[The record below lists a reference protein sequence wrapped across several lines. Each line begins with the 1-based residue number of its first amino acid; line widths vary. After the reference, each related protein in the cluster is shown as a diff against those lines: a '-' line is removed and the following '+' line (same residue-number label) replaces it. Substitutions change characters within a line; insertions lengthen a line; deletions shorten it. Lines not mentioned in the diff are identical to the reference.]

1 MSLAIVLS
9 CYLSWIMSSNSSKPD
24 YHAIEAKDWPDHN
37 RKYPNDTVLAVA
49 DGTLIQTDTHWTRKG
64 EYDEMFKLLKLV
76 EGDDET
82 DLFMSMCTQCNGG
95 LKMTKSGPNS
105 WVTSTMNRH
114 PCYAD
119 ANPKEEATEEQQI
132 EPSLIRKCQVIS
144 GRGHAQC
151 IIKDSRPFRF
161 SEGDG
166 FKEVAKAY
174 IEIGIKCK
182 VMPSDEQ
189 LDQIIMKR
197 NGNKSVVKELYVAE
211 EKTLKQHLM
220 QKNAELFP
228 AIHFTCDLWDERMNA
243 SHYVGICAHEV
254 DEINRKLIVYCVE
267 MREWED
273 LVADELIDV
282 SALNAADEG
291 QGYDSDSSDQ
301 LPEHSNPHHQDI
313 ANETE
318 DSDANDTD
326 DARVDP
332 NWNPNEIS
340 TDDETL
346 HNQIEEDDVKDIQSD
361 DDLAVKV
368 RTSVTGN
375 ALQANLEK
383 VAEYRGMPALFQS
396 KNTHLTMDRASNNV
410 KCGDQMEVS
419 FTSGALHGFGRK
431 VWTAYDKMTSKKWR
445 KPGQRR
451 KRRNPHY
458 RSKFNR
464 VTKQTK
470 AFSRHVKSR
479 SLNTQFKPRHKT
491 VKKVRWNILCNHFQP
506 YTVKKNIK
514 MVKKVRKYWIKKK
527 KLTPKEK
534 KHEYRSLVRNFKW
547 IKRLHRIL
555 DKVRAAYSLLEGDK
569 YPTVH
574 KVLFVVN
581 RLLKGQRKVED
592 GQRVWSGGIYKH
604 KSNDPEEIRLFKDL
618 LKDGLVDKVIK
629 NLLLCHWEAVVLVPS
644 LKEQCKAYLTDI
656 NDDEVCNRRT
666 EAIES
671 LKTKCKQLARWKLGL
686 PGNNNGRDAH
696 DDYISSS
703 MEDDSE
709 DEYEEQDAG
718 LGMDDVGIEALAMD
732 NNTNNRNGE
741 DEYDVREPS
750 RKRRKKSDD
759 FFAFLPDP
767 QVRSTEEAI
776 RDAEGEVDRYLDRVV
791 SSNADAA
798 SYFKNPLE
806 FWCDS
811 SVKSQFP
818 HLQKIALH
826 ILSIP
831 CSSAA
836 CERLFSSAAFI
847 LNKYRSGMSKDTVRW
862 LMMLKQRRSRT

>member
-431 VWTAYDKMTSKKWR
+431 V
-445 KPGQRR
+445 
-451 KRRNPHY
+451 
-458 RSKFNR
+458 
-464 VTKQTK
+464 
-470 AFSRHVKSR
+470 
-479 SLNTQFKPRHKT
+479 
-491 VKKVRWNILCNHFQP
+491 
-506 YTVKKNIK
+506 
-514 MVKKVRKYWIKKK
+514 
-527 KLTPKEK
+527 
-534 KHEYRSLVRNFKW
+534 
-547 IKRLHRIL
+547 
-555 DKVRAAYSLLEGDK
+555 
-569 YPTVH
+569 
-574 KVLFVVN
+574 
-581 RLLKGQRKVED
+581 ED